1 MVNKKYSRKKN
12 KKFTTKSLT
21 KRSTKRS
28 TKIIIK
34 RKNRGGG
41 ILNSVGSFVFN
52 PDAGKSYSTQSSFL
66 STIGKLDP
74 NSIQK
79 QFSQLQP
86 VPFQIYYNYR
96 TPKLLNI
103 NLNQAKPIL
112 SSLVEMEPHIIIGN
126 MNRYLV
132 VFVDADPFN
141 KLLWV
146 SEFVNNSKGRT
157 ILTYKSPIP
166 IGRELHNY
174 FIRIYSYPKELPPF
188 TVLDMNTEKRK
199 AEYANLTTYVNNPQ
213 YKGKINLVKEFRLNI
228 VKDFTAGIS
237 LFNQLKISKLGMPNT
252 KMAKQLNTK

>member
-1 MVNKKYSRKKN
+1 MVNKKYSRKKY
-12 KKFTTKSLT
+12 KKGIT
-21 KRSTKRS
+21 KRSNKRSNKLITKRKYS
-28 TKIIIK
+28 
-34 RKNRGGG
+34 GGSS
-41 ILNSVGSFVFN
+41 IFNSVGSFVFN
-52 PDAGKSYSTQSSFL
+52 PNAGKSYSTQSSVL

-96 TPKLLNI
+96 SPKPLNI

-132 VFVDADPFN
+132 VLVDADPFN
-141 KLLWV
+141 ILLWV
-146 SEFVNNSKGRT
+146 AEFVNNSKGRT

-174 FIRIYSYPKELPPF
+174 FIRIYSYPKELPLF
-188 TVLDMNTEKRK
+188 AVLDMNTEKRK

-228 VKDFTAGIS
+228 VKDFNAGIN
-237 LFNQLKISKLGMPNT
+237 LFNQLKTSKIGMPTT
-252 KMAKQLNTK
+252 KIPKIA